1 VNYWSNSRVILND
14 AWGPSSPDILLNPL
28 GKLAEFTL
36 RPRHLRDGSGSLQLA
51 HFTIDFQSGHLADGW
66 QGASF
71 TPMGTTAITAISNLP
86 PWDPSKRD
94 TYRQAI
100 DAAKSKLSESLAL
113 RLEGIVPFLAKNGT
127 VGYDAVKL
135 FYLANAVQGA
145 KKDLVVV
152 TTSAMPGATGTVRG
166 SQDGSSHGPPG

>member
-14 AWGPSSPDILLNPL
+14 AWGTSPPDILQNPL

-36 RPRHLRDGSGSLQLA
+36 RPRHLRDGTGALQLA

-66 QGASF
+66 QGAAF
-71 TPMGTTAITAISNLP
+71 TPMGTTAVTGISGLP

-100 DAAKSKLSESLAL
+100 DAVKSKLSEPRAL
-113 RLEGIVPFLAKNGT
+113 RLEGIVPFLAKNGA

-135 FYLANAVQGA
+135 FYFASAVQGA
-145 KKDLVVV
+145 KADLVVV
-152 TTSAMPGATGTVRG
+152 KTDALAAPPGTVRG
-166 SQDGSSHGPPG
+166 SQDGIGHGPPG

>member
-14 AWGPSSPDILLNPL
+14 AWGASPPDILQNPL

-36 RPRHLRDGSGSLQLA
+36 RPRHLRDGTGGLQLA

-71 TPMGTTAITAISNLP
+71 TPMGTTAVTAISGLP

-100 DAAKSKLSESLAL
+100 DGAKSVLSEPRAL
-113 RLEGIVPFLAKNGT
+113 RLEGIVPFLGKNG
-127 VGYDAVKL
+127 VGYDTVKL

-152 TTSAMPGATGTVRG
+152 TTTVMAGAAGSVRG

>member
-1 VNYWSNSRVILND
+1 MNYWSNSRVILND

-36 RPRHLRDGSGSLQLA
+36 RPRHLRDGTGSLQLA

-94 TYRQAI
+94 IYRQAI
-100 DAAKSKLSESLAL
+100 DAAKAKLSESVAL
-113 RLEGIVPFLAKNGT
+113 RLEGIVPYLAKNGA
-127 VGYDAVKL
+127 VGYDTVKL

-145 KKDLVVV
+145 KKDLVVA
-152 TTSAMPGATGTVRG
+152 TTSALPGATGTVRG
-166 SQDGSSHGPPG
+166 SQDGSSHGPPY

>member
-1 VNYWSNSRVILND
+1 MNYWSNSRVILND
-14 AWGPSSPDILLNPL
+14 AWGASPPDILQNPL

-36 RPRHLRDGSGSLQLA
+36 RPRHLRDGTASLQLA

-71 TPMGTTAITAISNLP
+71 TPMGTTAVTAISGLP

-100 DAAKSKLSESLAL
+100 DAAKSVLSEPRAL
-113 RLEGIVPFLAKNGT
+113 RLEGIVPFLGKSG
-127 VGYDAVKL
+127 VGYDTVRL
-135 FYLANAVQGA
+135 FWLANAVQGA
-145 KKDLVVV
+145 KKALVVV

-166 SQDGSSHGPPG
+166 SQDGASHGPPG

>member
-14 AWGPSSPDILLNPL
+14 IWGPSPPDILQNPL
-28 GKLAEFTL
+28 GKLAEFTP
-36 RPRHLRDGSGSLQLA
+36 RPRHLRDGTGALQLA

-66 QGASF
+66 QGAAF
-71 TPMGTTAITAISNLP
+71 TPMGTTAVTAISGLP

-94 TYRQAI
+94 AYRQAI
-100 DAAKSKLSESLAL
+100 DAAKSILSEPRAL
-113 RLEGIVPFLAKNGT
+113 RLEGIVPFLAKNGV
-127 VGYDAVKL
+127 VGYDTVKL

-166 SQDGSSHGPPG
+166 SQQGSGHGPPG

>member
-14 AWGPSSPDILLNPL
+14 AWGVSPPDILRNPL
-28 GKLAEFTL
+28 GELAEFTL
-36 RPRHLRDGSGSLQLA
+36 RPRHLRDGTGSLQLA
-51 HFTIDFQSGHLADGW
+51 HFTIDFQSGHLGDGW
-66 QGASF
+66 QGAAF
-71 TPMGTTAITAISNLP
+71 TPMGATAVTAISGLP

-100 DAAKSKLSESLAL
+100 DAAKAKLSDPRAL
-113 RLEGIVPFLAKNGT
+113 RLEGIVPFLAKNGV
-127 VGYDAVKL
+127 VGYDTVKL

-145 KKDLVVV
+145 RKDLVVV

-166 SQDGSSHGPPG
+166 SQDGASHGPPG

>member
-14 AWGPSSPDILLNPL
+14 VWGASPPDILQNPL
-28 GKLAEFTL
+28 GKFAEFTL
-36 RPRHLRDGSGSLQLA
+36 RPRHLRDGTGSLQLA

-71 TPMGTTAITAISNLP
+71 TPMGTTAVTAISGLP

-94 TYRQAI
+94 TYRQSI
-100 DAAKSKLSESLAL
+100 DAAKSVLSEPRAL
-113 RLEGIVPFLAKNGT
+113 RLEGIVPFLGKNG
-127 VGYDAVKL
+127 VGYDTVKL

-145 KKDLVVV
+145 TKDLVVV
-152 TTSAMPGATGTVRG
+152 TTTVMAGAAGSVRG